1 MDYRKT
7 GLEVLEAVGGK
18 DNVAML
24 THCATRLRFEFRDKG
39 KVDRDRVEEI
49 PGVISVVD
57 KGGQFQVVIG
67 NEVQT
72 AFRAIREI
80 TGEGQGRSNPDGS
93 HKGGSGE
100 KEKWL
105 TRIISI
111 ISTTFTPVIP
121 ALVGGGMIKAVLAV
135 VTLLNLVNTDGSTYQ
150 LSQLRYPFLRG

>member
-100 KEKWL
+100 KE
-105 TRIISI
+105 
-111 ISTTFTPVIP
+111 
-121 ALVGGGMIKAVLAV
+121 
-135 VTLLNLVNTDGSTYQ
+135 NGSPG
-150 LSQLRYPFLRG
+150 LSASYPLPSHQ